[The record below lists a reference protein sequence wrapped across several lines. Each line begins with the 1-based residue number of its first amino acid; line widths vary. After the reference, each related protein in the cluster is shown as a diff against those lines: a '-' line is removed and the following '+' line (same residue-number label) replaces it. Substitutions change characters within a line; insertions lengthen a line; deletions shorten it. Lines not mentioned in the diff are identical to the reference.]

1 MYQITDALNVDG
13 FSIHPASHL
22 IQRNHASGSYNTLEF
37 FQIQVVFEET
47 EITVENKTYPVPKG
61 SLVFISPGKNISLG
75 KAYHEA
81 GNAYFITFSS
91 SFYEQ
96 SVNDGIWLNS
106 ELFFSYTSDIHIT
119 PITIPL
125 ENVEDLLFERLLRFR
140 EKKTPGFYVAAA
152 HNCVEALLLDGL
164 SYVEDQ
170 NENLDGNKK
179 YTAIDYVNRFRIL
192 LQRNFKKEKQVAFY
206 AEQLFI
212 TPRRLSDMTE
222 VVLKKTAKKVIIEK
236 IVSESMRMLKHSS
249 MTAAEITYD
258 LGFSDEGNFS
268 TFIKKHTQKTPREIR
283 EKVSSTN

>member
-1 MYQITDALNVDG
+1 MYQISDALNVDG
-13 FSIHPASHL
+13 FSIHPTYRL
-22 IQRNHASGSYNTLEF
+22 IERNNGSGSYNTLEF
-37 FQIQVVFEET
+37 FQIQIVLTET
-47 EITVENKTYPVPKG
+47 QITVENKTYPVPKG
-61 SLVFISPGKNISLG
+61 SLVFISPGKNVTLG
-75 KAYHEA
+75 KGYHTA

-164 SYVEDQ
+164 SYVEGQ

-179 YTAIDYVNRFRIL
+179 YSAIDYVNRFRIL

-206 AEQLFI
+206 ADQLFI
-212 TPRRLSDMTE
+212 TPRRLSDTTE
-222 VVLKKTAKKVIIEK
+222 VVLKKTAKQVIIEK
-236 IVSESMRMLKHSS
+236 IVNESLRMLKHSS
-249 MTAAEITYD
+249 MTIAEIAFD
-258 LGFSDEGNFS
+258 LGFNDESNFS
-268 TFIKKHTQKTPREIR
+268 TFIKKHTQKTPRELR
-283 EKVSSTN
+283 DKVVMKN

>member
-1 MYQITDALNVDG
+1 M
-13 FSIHPASHL
+13 
-22 IQRNHASGSYNTLEF
+22 
-37 FQIQVVFEET
+37 
-47 EITVENKTYPVPKG
+47 PKG
-61 SLVFISPGKNISLG
+61 SLVFISPGKNVTLG
-75 KAYHEA
+75 KGYHTA

-125 ENVEDLLFERLLRFR
+125 ENVEDLLFERLMRFR

-164 SYVEDQ
+164 SYVEGQ

-179 YTAIDYVNRFRIL
+179 YSAIDYVNRFRIL

-206 AEQLFI
+206 ADQLFI
-212 TPRRLSDMTE
+212 TPRRLSDTTE
-222 VVLKKTAKKVIIEK
+222 VVLKKTAKQVIIEK
-236 IVSESMRMLKHSS
+236 IVNESLRMLKHST
-249 MTAAEITYD
+249 MTIAEIAFD
-258 LGFSDEGNFS
+258 LGFNDESNFS
-268 TFIKKHTQKTPREIR
+268 TFIKKHTQKTPRELR
-283 EKVSSTN
+283 DKVVMKN